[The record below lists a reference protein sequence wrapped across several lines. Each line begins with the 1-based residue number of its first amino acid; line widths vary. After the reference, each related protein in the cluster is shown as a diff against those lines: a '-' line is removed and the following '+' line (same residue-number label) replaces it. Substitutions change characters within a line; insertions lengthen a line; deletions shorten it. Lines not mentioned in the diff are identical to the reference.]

1 MRIDLNA
8 GLPLAESDS
17 SRTRSSRPLSNH
29 EAAGQPELT
38 TESNSTSIR
47 SLARSALGAP
57 EVRMGKVDALRANI
71 ASGRYEVSAQQ
82 IAASMLEHLLAR
94 Q

>member
-1 MRIDLNA
+1 
-8 GLPLAESDS
+8 
-17 SRTRSSRPLSNH
+17 
-29 EAAGQPELT
+29 
-38 TESNSTSIR
+38 
-47 SLARSALGAP
+47 
-57 EVRMGKVDALRANI
+57 MGKVDALRANI